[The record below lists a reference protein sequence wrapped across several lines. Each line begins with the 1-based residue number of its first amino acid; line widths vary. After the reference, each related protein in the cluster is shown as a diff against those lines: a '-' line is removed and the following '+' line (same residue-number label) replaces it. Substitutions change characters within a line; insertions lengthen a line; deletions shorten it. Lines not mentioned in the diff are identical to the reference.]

1 MPDGPGIRGV
11 RHPPRH
17 QEQHKNTNTMST
29 FLKVL
34 LAFFITLA
42 VVSAVVLLWTLIGE
56 WVFAIIFFAL
66 GVFAVYR
73 VIDLCDD

>member
-1 MPDGPGIRGV
+1 MR
-11 RHPPRH
+11 
-17 QEQHKNTNTMST
+17 T

-42 VVSAVVLLWTLIGE
+42 FVSAVVLLWTLIGE

>member
-1 MPDGPGIRGV
+1 MPDGPGIKGV
-11 RHPPRH
+11 RLPPRH
-17 QEQHKNTNTMST
+17 QEQNTNKMRT

-42 VVSAVVLLWTLIGE
+42 FVSAVVLLWTLIGE

-66 GVFAVYR
+66 GVYAVYR

>member
-1 MPDGPGIRGV
+1 
-11 RHPPRH
+11 
-17 QEQHKNTNTMST
+17 MST

-56 WVFAIIFFAL
+56 WVFTIIFFAL
-66 GVFAVYR
+66 GVFAVYQ

>member
-1 MPDGPGIRGV
+1 
-11 RHPPRH
+11 
-17 QEQHKNTNTMST
+17 MST

-66 GVFAVYR
+66 GVYAVYR
-73 VIDLCDD
+73 IIDLCDD